1 MRHDITELFCLIDDF
16 CKAYDHAREKYLL
29 QSGCK
34 PRKPTRVPGLT
45 DSEII
50 TILVLFQRDSFR
62 NFKCF
67 YLRLKQDYADE
78 FQKLPTYD
86 RFLVLQQR
94 VLQKLSALII
104 VFAVKIQKRRT

>member
-16 CKAYDHAREKYLL
+16 CKAYDQAKEKHLL
-29 QSGCK
+29 ERGCK

-50 TILVLFQRDSFR
+50 TILILFQRDSFK

-67 YLRLKQDYADE
+67 YLRLKRDYADE
-78 FQKLPTYD
+78 F
-86 RFLVLQQR
+86 
-94 VLQKLSALII
+94 
-104 VFAVKIQKRRT
+104 